1 MTNNLVQFVEKIPN
15 VYVNINKLI
24 YEFETIKNE
33 VHDVNDHG
41 NQVLVQ
47 RKFHIMIENC
57 YNEDIPD
64 LPYTKEISEKLS
76 AVLKYNSINYRF
88 VMPNTCYN
96 WHQDTGLYC
105 LHIPL
110 VTNIGCKFVYE
121 NRCFSMPA
129 DGSVYIVNNGKMHTF
144 INAGPTARLHLTYE
158 TL

>member
-1 MTNNLVQFVEKIPN
+1 MKPNFVEKLPN
-15 VYVNINKLI
+15 ITVNVNKLLF
-24 YEFETIKNE
+24 EFEKIKNLI
-33 VHDVNDHG
+33 HDVNDHG

-47 RKFHIMIENC
+47 KKFHLMLEHK
-57 YNEDIPD
+57 YHEQAAE
-64 LPYTKEISEKLS
+64 LSYTKEISDLLS
-76 AVLKYNSINYRF
+76 GIQPYNSINYRF

-110 VTNIGCKFVYE
+110 ITNPGCKFVYE

-144 INAGPTARLHLTYE
+144 INAGHTARLHLTYE